1 MSIIEEI
8 VEKRRRKVKIKG
20 HEMGVKLPS
29 KRTLPVIPFGR
40 DPFIICEIKRSSPS
54 RGVITGGVDALYQ
67 ARKYADRGI
76 QTVSVLTEED
86 YFSGSLGDLFAVK
99 NAFHGLSLLRK
110 DFILDEKDIEVSF
123 RAGADAVLLIASMHD
138 VRTLIRLY
146 RKTKTLGMEVL
157 FEVHNKEDLK
167 KAGMVKPDVTGFN
180 SRDLITF
187 RIDLTVPIKLGCLA
201 DWKTRKVFESGI
213 SSAEDAD
220 LALSSG
226 FSGLLTGEAVMKD
239 VNLIDKLKEAF
250 CHKPGNFWQRL
261 FSIKKGERPY
271 IKICGIT
278 GEKDAVLA
286 AEMGADILGF
296 IFADS
301 PRRAAPELLEK
312 IRDLNILKAGVVVLD
327 ADRTSLYGRI
337 KKLLN
342 DGFLDA
348 IQFHGSERPED
359 CHRMAFPYYKALR
372 IKDTGDIENIGLYRC
387 PRVLTD
393 TYMPGISGGTG
404 KRIPDE
410 LVSSIKERYH
420 LWLAGGIGP
429 HNAREIIKRFK
440 PELIDVSSQLE
451 SSPGIKDHGK
461 IKQLFEEIEIG
472 TAI

>member
-1 MSIIEEI
+1 MKWELS
-8 VEKRRRKVKIKG
+8 
-20 HEMGVKLPS
+20 LPA
-29 KRTLPVIPFGR
+29 KRTLPVTPFGR

-54 RGVITGGVDALYQ
+54 KGVITGGLDAVRQ
-67 ARKYADRGI
+67 AKKYADRGI

-86 YFSGSLGDLFAVK
+86 YFSGSLGDLLAVK
-99 NAFHGLSLLRK
+99 KAFHGLSLLRK

-138 VRTLIRLY
+138 VRTLVRLY
-146 RKTKTLGMEVL
+146 RKAKALGMEVL
-157 FEVHNKEDLK
+157 FEVHDRLDLK
-167 KAGMVKPDVTGFN
+167 KAEMVKPDVTGFN

-187 RIDLTVPIKLGCLA
+187 RIDLTVPIKLSCLA

-213 SSAEDAD
+213 SSLEDAD

-239 VNLIDKLKEAF
+239 VTIIDKLKDAF

-278 GEKDAVLA
+278 GEKDALLA

-296 IFADS
+296 IFAGS

-312 IRDLNILKAGVVVLD
+312 IRDLNILKAGVVVQNP
-327 ADRTSLYGRI
+327 DRTFLSGRI
-337 KKLLN
+337 KDLLN
-342 DGFLDA
+342 EGFLDV

-359 CHRMAFPYYKALR
+359 CYKMAFPYYKAVR
-372 IKDTGDIENIGLYRC
+372 IKDTGDIENIGLYHC

-393 TYMPGISGGTG
+393 TYIPGIAGGTG
-404 KRIPDE
+404 KRISDE
-410 LVSSIKERYH
+410 LVSGIKERYR

-429 HNAREIIKRFK
+429 HNVREIIKRFK
-440 PELIDVSSQLE
+440 PELIDISSQLE
-451 SSPGIKDHGK
+451 TSPGIKDHGK

-472 TAI
+472 TAL